1 MTLAAVFMCCVK
13 MHSCCSEPFP
23 FQLQPS
29 CDRGSVHCFA
39 GFYSAVHGG
48 FAASEHPCDAR
59 NGALYEENLPVTEYA
74 QYVRALVHAL
84 NCVRG
89 CTISAVAA
97 ILREHPELS
106 NRFRKAISRICM
118 DRDAIVRFA
127 VVQCLRIYYD
137 VDNEFSYELIKLL
150 LNADLRILGAPGC

>member
-1 MTLAAVFMCCVK
+1 MHSIRVRPHNSDSEGRRFESCRAYHTAASEMTLAAVFMCCVK

-74 QYVRALVHAL
+74 QYVRALVHGEAPDDIC
-84 NCVRG
+84 CVKNLPRAERSWQQKSYF
-89 CTISAVAA
+89 IS
-97 ILREHPELS
+97 LS
-106 NRFRKAISRICM
+106 S
-118 DRDAIVRFA
+118 
-127 VVQCLRIYYD
+127 
-137 VDNEFSYELIKLL
+137 
-150 LNADLRILGAPGC
+150 